1 VAWILRNERRH
12 RYWSP
17 AIPQGAT
24 LIHPER
30 AHRFASRDEAEET
43 AARLNG
49 TAIHGGEVVYNDG
62 WTVVEV

>member
-1 VAWILRNERRH
+1 MAWILRNELRD

-17 AIPQGAT
+17 AVPQGVT

-30 AHRFASRDEAEET
+30 AYRFSSRDDAEET

-49 TAIHGGEVVYNDG
+49 TVIHGGEAVRNDG
-62 WTVVEV
+62 WVVIEV